1 MSNRHL
7 ARSIAMQ
14 ILFEWDFRGK
24 QQAELGSIVEHDL
37 TEFGA
42 GLNEK
47 DFTVSLV
54 NGVLDNLEQ
63 IDALITQYAPSWPI
77 EQITNVDRNVLRLG
91 IYELKIAQEVPPK
104 VAINEAIE
112 LAKSYGGPASGK
124 FVNGVLGSIYKDIP
138 EEEKARLEEKTKKKS
153 AEGTLSVP
161 EGRSASGGKDKEE
174 TTKDKG
180 EAKPLTVRLG
190 RTDDGDDETPSI
202 EK

>member
-14 ILFEWDFRGK
+14 VLFEWDFRGK
-24 QQAELGSIVEHDL
+24 EQKSLGHIVEHDL

-47 DFTVSLV
+47 DFTLSLV
-54 NGVLDNLEQ
+54 NGVIDNLEQ
-63 IDALITQYAPSWPI
+63 IDALISQYAPSWPI
-77 EQITNVDRNVLRLG
+77 EQITNIDRNVLRLG
-91 IYELKIAQEVPPK
+91 IYELKFAEEVPPK

-112 LAKSYGGPASGK
+112 LAKSYGGPSSGK

-138 EEEKARLEEKTKKKS
+138 EDEKIALEEKTKKKADPLTEQS
-153 AEGTLSVP
+153 SGDKAKDETL
-161 EGRSASGGKDKEE
+161 DEE
-174 TTKDKG
+174 T
-180 EAKPLTVRLG
+180 PN
-190 RTDDGDDETPSI
+190 I